1 MISYLS
7 TALVDA
13 GTKDCKGCTLEAVGV
28 LVSGEA
34 ARVKDEVRECCE
46 GWLEEAWIDNSIPC
60 YTSCPLVS
68 PMVHCW
74 RRRWKQAYNGSVK
87 L

>member
-1 MISYLS
+1 VDFHLSPKDNVISYLS

-34 ARVKDEVRECCE
+34 AWV
-46 GWLEEAWIDNSIPC
+46 SF
-60 YTSCPLVS
+60 PL
-68 PMVHCW
+68 
-74 RRRWKQAYNGSVK
+74 K
-87 L
+87 

>member
-13 GTKDCKGCTLEAVGV
+13 GTKDCKGCTLEAVEAVGV

-34 ARVKDEVRECCE
+34 AWVFF
-46 GWLEEAWIDNSIPC
+46 
-60 YTSCPLVS
+60 PL
-68 PMVHCW
+68 
-74 RRRWKQAYNGSVK
+74 K
-87 L
+87 